1 MLKVIVFCILYL
13 YFAKSGNKNIG
24 KKVRRE
30 WNNKYSQKLLE
41 YAKQYATYAI
51 KTASKRAIQKQQKQ
65 LII

>member
-13 YFAKSGNKNIG
+13 YFAKSVNKNIG
-24 KKVRRE
+24 KKLRRE

-51 KTASKRAIQKQQKQ
+51 KTLLQKGQSKNSRNSR
-65 LII
+65 